1 VTCNA
6 VRSNRLLED
15 VHKSSNQSRHK
26 TSLYCAVPWRMSS
39 YWHVDV
45 WAVVEQMCICVYSF
59 IAIDKDMH
67 VIQYQKVEYCI
78 FHSSTPSLTISH
90 RSAPSLTSG
99 ASLVP
104 NFIPN
109 LDPTGNDSH
118 SHYNTLRRG
127 FCTFNSKSCDLHID
141 ITRSANIVSHH

>member
-1 VTCNA
+1 
-6 VRSNRLLED
+6 
-15 VHKSSNQSRHK
+15 
-26 TSLYCAVPWRMSS
+26 
-39 YWHVDV
+39 
-45 WAVVEQMCICVYSF
+45 MCICVYSF